1 LFPADA
7 IKETLQAVLKKL
19 SSGVDK
25 CFEVWG
31 YAIAIIKRIGPNYNE
46 AEYIREAQ
54 QRFEDMPTREELWD
68 KMIKKCEEDERNL
81 VYIPDDELPEGVP
94 TLAQL
99 RAMICGEDKAPEL
112 EKPEPEEPEAVEKEK
127 LDIDQIYSQINQH
140 ETRFNPSVFI
150 EHHIENYTTDIIA
163 QVLQKVLDKM
173 NMAAGLDGIIMDK
186 FDFWRY
192 ASQLIRQIKARVYD
206 KPDEEFKYH

>member
-1 LFPADA
+1 
-7 IKETLQAVLKKL
+7 
-19 SSGVDK
+19 
-25 CFEVWG
+25 
-31 YAIAIIKRIGPNYNE
+31 
-46 AEYIREAQ
+46 
-54 QRFEDMPTREELWD
+54 
-68 KMIKKCEEDERNL
+68 
-81 VYIPDDELPEGVP
+81 
-94 TLAQL
+94 
-99 RAMICGEDKAPEL
+99 
-112 EKPEPEEPEAVEKEK
+112 
-127 LDIDQIYSQINQH
+127 
-140 ETRFNPSVFI
+140 VFI